1 MGIFK
6 KDKDKPTINWDL
18 VDSTARE
25 IFKLLHEKKQI
36 TFLEIDCILNLVYT
50 ECNNSKYSFLLGRK
64 SITPDDINIPVKDVP
79 GHIYG

>member
-36 TFLEIDCILNLVYT
+36 TFLEIDCILNLVST
-50 ECNNSKYSFLLGRK
+50 ECNNSKYVFLLGRK
-64 SITPDDINIPVKDVP
+64 DIPQDINIPIKDVP